1 MDRGPPDYFSYL
13 LRLWRVRKGGP
24 PVWRASLQ
32 SPQTGERV
40 SFATLDDL
48 CTFLRK
54 QTGLVPD
61 AEDAGRRESVDQ
73 KEDLAE

>member
-1 MDRGPPDYFSYL
+1 MATGPPDYFSYL
-13 LRLWRVRKGGP
+13 LRLWRARGRGTP
-24 PVWRASLQ
+24 AWRASLQ

-48 CTFLRK
+48 YTFLRE
-54 QTGLVPD
+54 QTGLAP
-61 AEDAGRRESVDQ
+61 ATQDAGPRASVGQ